1 MLLNRWFGNTTATW
15 IAISV
20 VVVGIIGI
28 NLAIALNTVNKLS
41 DVQQSLDKTSDII
54 VRLDN
59 LHLLIVVAESGQRG
73 YLLTEY
79 EEYLT
84 PYNEALRGL
93 DEQIATVGEIQSE
106 IAGQDNKIS
115 RLLLLVN
122 DKVHELST
130 TVELALS
137 DKENRAIKQVMTN
150 RGRNLYREIRKHF
163 KDIIQIELENRQQLY
178 SELKQVQHD
187 AKVNFGVFAI
197 ISALLVIGMFLMA
210 RKNVLTSAKNQQILE
225 QQNALLTEKV
235 AQRTQELTIYAD
247 ELSRSNREL
256 EDFAFVASHDLQ
268 EPLRKI
274 QAFSNRLTTMY
285 ADKFDAKG
293 LDYIQRMTAAA
304 HRMSTLIND
313 LLDFSRITTRGKDF
327 VRVDL
332 NDVMELVLADLE
344 IAIKES
350 DAQVHVPELP
360 KVMAD
365 PSQMYQLFL
374 NVLSNGLKFRK
385 PEQAP
390 RLTVSCDY
398 VMIKDERQNID
409 VPSYEI
415 KITDNGIGFEQN
427 YADKI
432 FAPFQRLHGRSEYK
446 GTGIGLA
453 VCRRIVERHGGIISA
468 RSELGKGATF
478 IISLP
483 LAAVVNKYMRE

>member
-1 MLLNRWFGNTTATW
+1 MQLNRWFGNSTATW
-15 IAISV
+15 IAISM

-41 DVQQSLDKTSDII
+41 DVQLSLDKTSDTI
-54 VRLDN
+54 VRLDK
-59 LHLLIVVAESGQRG
+59 LHLSIVVAESGQRG

-93 DEQIATVGEIQSE
+93 DEQIARVGEINSE
-106 IAGQDNKIS
+106 IAGQDDKIS
-115 RLLLLVN
+115 SLLLLVN
-122 DKVHELST
+122 DKLHELIT

-163 KDIIQIELENRQQLY
+163 KDIIQIEFENRQQLY
-178 SELKQVQHD
+178 YELRQVQRD
-187 AKVNFGVFAI
+187 AKVNFGVSAI
-197 ISALLVIGMFLMA
+197 ISGLLVIGIFLMA
-210 RKNVLTSAKNQQILE
+210 RKNVLASTKNQQILQ

-235 AQRTQELTIYAD
+235 TQRTQELTIYAD

-285 ADKFDAKG
+285 ADKFDDKG
-293 LDYIQRMTAAA
+293 LDYIQRMTSAA

-313 LLDFSRITTRGKDF
+313 LLEFSRITTRGKDF

-332 NDVMELVLADLE
+332 NEVMKQVLADLE
-344 IAIKES
+344 IVIKES
-350 DAQVHVPELP
+350 DAQVHVPDLP
-360 KVMAD
+360 KVSAD

-374 NVLSNGLKFRK
+374 NILSNGLKFRK
-385 PEQAP
+385 LEQAP
-390 RLTVSCDY
+390 CLTVSCDY
-398 VMIKDERQNID
+398 LMIRDELQNLDI
-409 VPSYEI
+409 PSYEI

-432 FAPFQRLHGRSEYK
+432 FSPFQRLHGRFEYK

-453 VCRRIVERHGGIISA
+453 VCRRIIERHGGTISA
-468 RSELGKGATF
+468 QSELGKGAIF
-478 IISLP
+478 IIILP
-483 LAAVVNKYMRE
+483 VAAFINKYMKE